1 MSRRSRFR
9 IRARLRLLLLA
20 GLAACS
26 GRAPVVHELRGPT
39 MGSHWCVKFVGDTP
53 PATVQQIVTAELE
66 RFDLAFSQWRQD
78 SEITRVN
85 AHASIEPLV
94 VSELFASVLGTALVV
109 AAASEGAFDPTVK
122 PLSDLY
128 RAAKQDP
135 QHRLD
140 PAAMAAA
147 AARVDYRALSLQ
159 GRTLTKTRVDV
170 TVDLDGLVAGAAA
183 DTLAE
188 RLSAAGLPAF
198 FLDITGEILCRGEK
212 APGVPW
218 EIGVTDPTA
227 DLTGSERPVAVLPLR
242 DAALCTSGH
251 YRNAMTVDGEYVHH
265 VFDPRTGHNPEL
277 RVVSA
282 TVLAPRAVVADAL
295 GTALMVLGPVGA
307 RRLWP
312 EWRALGVQGALLLV
326 VGADGEL
333 TPERIDWPA
342 DR

>member
-1 MSRRSRFR
+1 MSRRLRFR
-9 IRARLRLLLLA
+9 ARLLLLA

-39 MGSHWCVKFVGDTP
+39 MGSTWCVKFVGDATP
-53 PATVQQIVTAELE
+53 AAVQQIVVAELE

-85 AHASIEPLV
+85 AHASTEPLA
-94 VSELFASVLGTALVV
+94 VSELFADVLRTALVV

-159 GRTLTKTRVDV
+159 GRSLTKARADV
-170 TVDLDGLVAGAAA
+170 MVDLDGLVAGAAA

-251 YRNAMTVDGEYVHH
+251 YRNAMSVDGKYVHH
-265 VFDPRTGHNPEL
+265 VFDPRTGRNPEAT
-277 RVVSA
+277 VVSA

-295 GTALMVLGPVGA
+295 GTASMVLGPAGA

-312 EWRALGVQGALLLV
+312 AWQALGVHGALLLV
-326 VGADGEL
+326 VGADGDL
-333 TPERIDWPA
+333 AAERIDWPA